1 MSAWIIIGIAILLIL
16 FVLRV
21 IFRITGFILKL
32 IILAAIGFAVWWL
45 FGGM

>member
-45 FGGM
+45 FSGM